1 MTNKTKYV
9 DGYVLVVPKDKVEEY
24 KKMASEAAKIWMK
37 HGALAVRECMGD
49 DLNPDM
55 QGHEYTKFSEMT
67 NTKEDETVWF
77 SYIEYESK
85 EQRDKVNAK
94 VMEDPYMQPPEG
106 ESEDHMENMPFDMK
120 RMAFGGF
127 EVQVSE

>member
-37 HGALAVRECMGD
+37 YGALAVRECMGD
-49 DLNPDM
+49 NLRPGM
-55 QGHEYTKFSEMT
+55 EGYEYIKFDEMM
-67 NTKEDETVWF
+67 NIKENETVWF

-85 EQRDKVNAK
+85 ESRDEVNAK
-94 VMEDPYMQPPEG
+94 VMEDPYMQPKD
-106 ESEDHMENMPFDMK
+106 EDPDYMENMPFDMK